1 MKNHTPWRDPLKAL
15 TVGLQ
20 WQMFRSS
27 NGKVNPSL
35 WQQSKSPKGSKGNR
49 AEIKPDITDLY
60 KKNMSCWHYGT
71 WLQGNTQEYSR
82 KMCVR
87 LTSMSLTQLTARAH
101 GKEWWSEPK
110 GTDQA
115 CRINERLEKF
125 VKRNPQWTSLLQL
138 QRPQNKGAQA
148 QMRNH
153 LKGLTALTLRAQ
165 WKVSLPDKSTF

>member
-1 MKNHTPWRDPLKAL
+1 MIKLRKKIWVQVKNHTPWREPLKAL

-20 WQMFRSS
+20 WQMFRFS

-35 WQQSKSPKGSKGNR
+35 WQQSKSPKGSKENR

-115 CRINERLEKF
+115 YRINERP
-125 VKRNPQWTSLLQL
+125 VKKIC
-138 QRPQNKGAQA
+138 KG
-148 QMRNH
+148 
-153 LKGLTALTLRAQ
+153 KGKGKGYTAISASEGS
-165 WKVSLPDKSTF
+165 WAIA